1 MRTTAQ
7 RSFQRMDEVD
17 LVTRRN
23 QSSTFTTSREVLHSW
38 KEIAAE
44 LDRGVRTV
52 QRWER
57 TLRLP
62 VRRLGDGPRSPV
74 FAFKDELRF
83 WLRTRGGNGTNGN
96 SSLSDPQASGV
107 TPSAGSHGSSQ
118 KVKTSSLRHIREKAE
133 AKSRI
138 IQSIRDFF
146 DDAQSTRQKQQ
157 ECVHC
162 GSLMRFLDRDFW
174 LYGTGMKWKIPV
186 QYCPAC
192 DSELL
197 GSLQLPGSV
206 H

>member
-1 MRTTAQ
+1 MRTTTQ
-7 RSFQRMDEVD
+7 RSLLRTDEVD
-17 LVTRRN
+17 LVTQRN
-23 QSSTFTTSREVLHSW
+23 QPSRFPVSREVLHSW

-57 TLRLP
+57 TLQLP
-62 VRRLGDGPRSPV
+62 VRRLGNGPRSPV

-83 WLRTRGGNGTNGN
+83 WLRGRGGNGTNGN
-96 SSLSDPQASGV
+96 SSLSHSEAFDGAPSSG
-107 TPSAGSHGSSQ
+107 SNGSSHNG
-118 KVKTSSLRHIREKAE
+118 KSSSVRYIREKAE

-157 ECVHC
+157 DCVRC
-162 GSLMRFLDRDFW
+162 GSLMQFLDRDFW

-192 DSELL
+192 DPDLL
-197 GSLQLPGSV
+197 GSFHPAGSV

>member
-1 MRTTAQ
+1 MRTTTQGLLQ
-7 RSFQRMDEVD
+7 RTDEVD

-23 QSSTFTTSREVLHSW
+23 QPNAFPASREVLHSW

-57 TLRLP
+57 TLQLP
-62 VRRLGDGPRSPV
+62 VRRLGNGPRSPV

-83 WLRTRGGNGTNGN
+83 WLRARGNGTNGN
-96 SSLSDPQASGV
+96 SSLSHSEGFDGAPSSG
-107 TPSAGSHGSSQ
+107 SNGSSHNG
-118 KVKTSSLRHIREKAE
+118 KNSAVRYIREKAE
-133 AKSRI
+133 AKLRI
-138 IQSIRDFF
+138 IESIRDFF
-146 DDAQSTRQKQQ
+146 EDAQSTRQKQQ
-157 ECVHC
+157 ECSRC
-162 GSLMRFLDRDFW
+162 GSLMQFLDRDFW

-186 QYCPAC
+186 QHCPAC
-192 DSELL
+192 DPDLV

>member
-7 RSFQRMDEVD
+7 RTDQVD

-23 QSSTFTTSREVLHSW
+23 QSSTFPTSREVLHSW

-57 TLRLP
+57 TLQLP
-62 VRRLGDGPRSPV
+62 VRRLGNGPRSPV
-74 FAFKDELRF
+74 FAFKAELRL
-83 WLRTRGGNGTNGN
+83 WLGARGGNGANGN
-96 SSLSDPQASGV
+96 SSLSHPQTSGV
-107 TPSAGSHGSSQ
+107 TPSADSNGSSQ
-118 KVKTSSLRHIREKAE
+118 KVKTSSVRYIREKAE

-138 IQSIRDFF
+138 IQSIRNFF
-146 DDAQSTRQKQQ
+146 DDAQSTRQKAQ
-157 ECVHC
+157 ECVRC
-162 GSLMRFLDRDFW
+162 GSLMQFLDRDFW
-174 LYGTGMKWKIPV
+174 LYGTGMKWRIPV

-197 GSLQLPGSV
+197 GSLQPPGSV

>member
-1 MRTTAQ
+1 MRTTVQ
-7 RSFQRMDEVD
+7 QMDQVD
-17 LVTRRN
+17 LVTRQN
-23 QSSTFTTSREVLHSW
+23 QSSTFPTSREVLHSW

-57 TLRLP
+57 TLQLP

-83 WLRTRGGNGTNGN
+83 WLRARGGTGANGN
-96 SSLSDPQASGV
+96 SSPSHAETDKVEPSSG
-107 TPSAGSHGSSQ
+107 SNGSPH
-118 KVKTSSLRHIREKAE
+118 KVKSSSVRYIREKAE

-146 DDAQSTRQKQQ
+146 DDAQSALQKQQ
-157 ECVHC
+157 ECTRC
-162 GSLMRFLDRDFW
+162 GSLMQFLDRDFW

-192 DSELL
+192 DPELL
-197 GSLQLPGSV
+197 GSLQPPGSV